1 MDFNPFKTM
10 SSKYSIWSVVLMS
23 YNLPPWVFMKQ
34 LYLMLSLLISGPS
47 SPKSSMDVYLKPL
60 IDELKKLLEIGF

>member
-1 MDFNPFKTM
+1 
-10 SSKYSIWSVVLMS
+10 MS